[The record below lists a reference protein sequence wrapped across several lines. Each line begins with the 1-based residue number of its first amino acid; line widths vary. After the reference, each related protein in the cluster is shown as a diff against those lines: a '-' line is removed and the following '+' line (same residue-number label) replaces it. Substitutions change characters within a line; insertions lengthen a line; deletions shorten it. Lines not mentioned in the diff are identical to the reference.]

1 MQTPHTGHTGNH
13 RTTRYKQGSLTLTGA
28 VSMGTGV
35 MIGAGILA
43 LTGQIAELAGPHF
56 PLVFLVAAIVTAFS
70 AYGYV
75 KLSNAYPSAGGIGM
89 FLEKAYGRGTVTAAC
104 ALLMYFSMVISES
117 LVARTFG
124 TYTMQLFDVEANNWV
139 VPALGVGLL
148 IFAFLV
154 NVSGNRL
161 IGSLSLILAFI
172 KVGGILIFAAG
183 GLWLADFSL
192 DSSPGNTT
200 EYDLTGFIAA
210 MALAILA
217 YKGFTTITNSGSE
230 IVNPHKNVGRAI
242 IISIVICVLLYFM
255 VALAI
260 AENLSIDEII
270 TARDFA
276 LAQASRPAFGDYGL
290 WFTVGLAIVAT
301 VSGLIASVFAVSRM
315 LAMLTDMKLV
325 PHSHFGMPGT
335 IQKHTLVYTI
345 AFAIIMTLFFD
356 LSRIASIG
364 AIFYL
369 TMDIVIQWGVFRYI
383 RHEIKANALILIM
396 AIIFDVIVLAAFLV
410 VKAQTDMLVIYT
422 AVIGMLAIFVGE
434 RYFLRANYE
443 G

>member
-1 MQTPHTGHTGNH
+1 MQTPHTSHTENH

-56 PLVFLVAAIVTAFS
+56 PLVFLAAAIVTAFS
-70 AYGYV
+70 AYSYV

-124 TYTMQLFDVEANNWV
+124 TYTMQLFDVETNNWV

-172 KVGGILIFAAG
+172 KIGGILIFAAG

-434 RYFLRANYE
+434 RFFLRANY
-443 G
+443 GG